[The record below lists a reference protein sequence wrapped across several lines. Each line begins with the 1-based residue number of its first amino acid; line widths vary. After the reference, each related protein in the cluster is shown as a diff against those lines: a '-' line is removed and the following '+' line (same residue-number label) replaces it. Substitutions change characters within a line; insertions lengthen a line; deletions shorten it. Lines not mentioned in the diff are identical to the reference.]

1 MSSVL
6 PGPLLAPATVPMWT
20 PTRTPLRR
28 PVGASGCSPAAPPT
42 GSWPSCYWPSVTTAR
57 RRSERRIKA
66 AAFPA
71 ASRCAYSGLMPFL
84 RFFGQVGTLR
94 MRPRRRA
101 SVAGYL
107 CGSVADQCRR
117 GWMPRCPMVWRCV
130 NPGAGGSS
138 GSSGGR
144 ALMTWGRCSGRVPRS
159 ASHRRRQLRASRAT
173 GAIARASRGAVASA
187 ASAASARLKG
197 LLGMPSMGA
206 PRTT

>member
-1 MSSVL
+1 MVGCRHVHIDMLGAPAASAGQDVRVL
-6 PGPLLAPATVPMWT
+6 TRDPAKAGRFGPGARGFLAGLLLAECDD
-20 PTRTPLRR
+20 R
-28 PVGASGCSPAAPPT
+28 
-42 GSWPSCYWPSVTTAR
+42 AR

-71 ASRCAYSGLMPFL
+71 TSRCAYPGFMPFL

-101 SVAGYL
+101 VVAGYL
-107 CGSVADQCRR
+107 CGSVVDQCRR
-117 GWMPRCPMVWRCV
+117 GWMPRCPMAWRCV

-187 ASAASARLKG
+187 ASARLKG
-197 LLGMPSMGA
+197 LLGMPSMRA
-206 PRTT
+206 PRMV